1 MGVYSSSFV
10 ISPQNSSAVSKYSH
24 PSKANWITAHAIATE
39 LSIAEVERLWL
50 RFQQMGCNQDG
61 VLTTEAMMSP
71 SLTSDVFVKNILKYF
86 KTQDGK
92 ITFETF
98 LRALKWCEVQDL
110 QVKTRGLF
118 QMLNNG
124 NPIPKELFQRIMSRV
139 YPNDRPEEVQR
150 VTNIFFKTV
159 DKRGKGQL
167 EEGDFVQTVMALPRD
182 SVMSILNFH
191 ILPENMRENVHR
203 NLPEFSSRQVGYS
216 PAPGFSP
223 MSAVG
228 PEPSSQVP
236 SDPILNEIAQRI
248 HRRDWDL
255 LANRLGFMA
264 DDIDNYRQMY
274 PSSSAQQVFQML
286 KDWKSREGRQARSD
300 VLERALRN
308 TGMTDAS
315 LLLSP

>member
-1 MGVYSSSFV
+1 
-10 ISPQNSSAVSKYSH
+10 
-24 PSKANWITAHAIATE
+24 
-39 LSIAEVERLWL
+39 
-50 RFQQMGCNQDG
+50 
-61 VLTTEAMMSP
+61 
-71 SLTSDVFVKNILKYF
+71 
-86 KTQDGK
+86 
-92 ITFETF
+92 
-98 LRALKWCEVQDL
+98 
-110 QVKTRGLF
+110 
-118 QMLNNG
+118 
-124 NPIPKELFQRIMSRV
+124 MSRV
-139 YPNDRPEEVQR
+139 YPNDRP
-150 VTNIFFKTV
+150 
-159 DKRGKGQL
+159 L

-274 PSSSAQQVFQML
+274 PSSSAQQKNFNVVIFSESTNSRGTKLGML
-286 KDWKSREGRQARSD
+286 IDNCTYDRNYCTI
-300 VLERALRN
+300 VL
-308 TGMTDAS
+308 
-315 LLLSP
+315 